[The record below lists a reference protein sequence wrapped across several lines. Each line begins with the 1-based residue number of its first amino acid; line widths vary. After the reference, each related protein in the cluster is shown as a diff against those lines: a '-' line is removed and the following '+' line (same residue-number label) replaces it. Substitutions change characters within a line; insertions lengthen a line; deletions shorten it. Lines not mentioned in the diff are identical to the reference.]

1 MIANILY
8 INIINT
14 KKMEKELLT
23 EKEKERAEKHSKI
36 IMAFNEKRTTYPD
49 VSNSRIINLTAKQF
63 NYTYTGVYL
72 TLKKKGII

>member
-36 IMAFNEKRTTYPD
+36 IMAFNE
-49 VSNSRIINLTAKQF
+49 NSRIINLTAKQF

-72 TLKKKGII
+72 ILKKKGII